1 MRRQVAD
8 RLVWATGVIVI
19 VMAVVFA
26 LLRVNE

>member
-26 LLRVNE
+26 LLRVAE

>member
-19 VMAVVFA
+19 VMAAVFA
-26 LLRVNE
+26 LLRVNG

>member
-26 LLRVNE
+26 YLRVNG